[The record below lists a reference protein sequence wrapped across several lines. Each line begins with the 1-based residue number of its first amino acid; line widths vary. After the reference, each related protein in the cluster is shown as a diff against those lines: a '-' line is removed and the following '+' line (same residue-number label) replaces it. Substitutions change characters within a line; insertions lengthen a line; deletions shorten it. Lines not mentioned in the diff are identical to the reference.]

1 MSRLRLA
8 TYVLAVVAALGA
20 CSGAATPA
28 VVQAPDLTLPT
39 AVPLAA
45 SRTIPDTE
53 VTLDPPGM
61 ADTSA
66 ARVSS
71 GSAYALCGSGVAQ
84 CGPGTPAK
92 VELARVTDPSWG
104 GTSTTG
110 GGLRQVLVWAGLRP
124 RIWRTDRFDQH
135 TGDAHRRRLPAGD
148 ARRRDDRHLHLQPAA
163 LELASG
169 YQLGERP
176 MRTQGRSPVAP
187 HAVSR
192 VKIHGH
198 SRARVGAARAASA
211 RPGPGPEAERLAGP
225 DGAPCLAE
233 TASLDPAS

>member
-1 MSRLRLA
+1 MDGKSMSRLRLA

-110 GGLRQVLVWAGLRP
+110 GGLRQVLVWAFTWTGQQACAPVFGGL
-124 RIWRTDRFDQH
+124 TDSTSTPATPIAADCQQVTLVDATTGTYIYSLQH
-135 TGDAHRRRLPAGD
+135 
-148 ARRRDDRHLHLQPAA
+148 
-163 LELASG
+163 
-169 YQLGERP
+169 
-176 MRTQGRSPVAP
+176 
-187 HAVSR
+187 
-192 VKIHGH
+192 
-198 SRARVGAARAASA
+198 
-211 RPGPGPEAERLAGP
+211 
-225 DGAPCLAE
+225 
-233 TASLDPAS
+233 